1 MKEYIYD
8 LEMLQN
14 FLDFKGTNPKSG
26 RGEFDYVK
34 NKNIIIDRE
43 WEKMIFKIWQGINIS
58 KIQGTSMSQ

>member
-26 RGEFDYVK
+26 SGKFDYIN
-34 NKNIIIDRE
+34 NKNIVVDEERE
-43 WEKMIFKIWQGINIS
+43 KISKIWQGINIS
-58 KIQGTSMSQ
+58 KIQGTSVSQ